1 MLQAGER
8 AVGLAQV
15 THLGAAGGGEVA
27 VQQVAAVLVD
37 ADIELLRALR
47 IEAFDRRVAIDR
59 VELVRADVAKQAIF
73 LRLVRIERRGQ
84 QVVALDGALEE
95 ERGTAGG
102 AAVATLV
109 FEPGQ
114 LGLEGG
120 ACGHGTQ
127 GQVAALGEVQHAF
140 DDAHTDHR
148 THLGQQ
154 RQSHFLDQI
163 ASSHADARIARL
175 ARWQQMELGRTTF
188 HEYLRAGLG
197 GVQVVL
203 DPAATVALQR
213 ELGPGG
219 DGDAGCID
227 QAHLDDDGCAQVCA
241 GHFGQ
246 IDLDHGQLVGRGHAD
261 LYRRAVGVTEVVDP
275 LKLQGIAA
283 GLEQYADV
291 LPGADLLAGELRL
304 LAYAASIGR
313 NAVDG
318 QAQ

>member
-1 MLQAGER
+1 MRRTAYVTGGAHRVVFVHVLQTGER

-15 THLGAAGGGEVA
+15 SHLGAAGGGEVA
-27 VQQVAAVLVD
+27 VQQVATVLVD

-47 IEAFDRRVAIDR
+47 VEAFDRGVAIDR

-114 LGLEGG
+114 LGLESG
-120 ACGHGTQ
+120 AGGHGAQ
-127 GQVAALGEVQHAF
+127 RQVAALGEVEHAF
-140 DDAHTDHR
+140 DDANADHR

-163 ASSHADARIARL
+163 AGGHADARIARL

-197 GVQVVL
+197 GIQVVL

-213 ELGPGG
+213 ELGPGS
-219 DGDAGCID
+219 DGDTGCVD
-227 QAHLDDDGCAQVCA
+227 QAHLDDDRGAQVGA
-241 GHFGQ
+241 GHFG
-246 IDLDHGQLVGRGHAD
+246 
-261 LYRRAVGVTEVVDP
+261 
-275 LKLQGIAA
+275 
-283 GLEQYADV
+283 
-291 LPGADLLAGELRL
+291 
-304 LAYAASIGR
+304 
-313 NAVDG
+313 
-318 QAQ
+318 